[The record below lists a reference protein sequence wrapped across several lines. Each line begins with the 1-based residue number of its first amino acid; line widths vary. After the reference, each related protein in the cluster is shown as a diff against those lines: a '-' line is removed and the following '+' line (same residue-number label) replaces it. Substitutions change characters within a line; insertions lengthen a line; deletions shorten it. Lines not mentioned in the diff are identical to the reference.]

1 MAPLVDALRALW
13 RVVRVVVHV
22 LHGMAVMALRFPSLD
37 DAGRH
42 ARIAWW
48 SAGLLRAIGVGLQ
61 IRGTPR
67 LVKSSGLPAWDQAA
81 LRALQKTER
90 LPRDIDGRVPP
101 ALIVQLKPKR

>member
-42 ARIAWW
+42 ARIAW
-48 SAGLLRAIGVGLQ
+48 
-61 IRGTPR
+61 
-67 LVKSSGLPAWDQAA
+67 
-81 LRALQKTER
+81 
-90 LPRDIDGRVPP
+90 
-101 ALIVQLKPKR
+101 